1 MTILGNVADSCG
13 HPFGFRPLIFWEFI
27 FMLNHGASIF
37 SSLSF
42 SASVCFIDGGR
53 AQFIEKLHPSVKILS
68 IESPVE
74 TEGIRHIK
82 HLQPFYFESEVN

>member
-1 MTILGNVADSCG
+1 
-13 HPFGFRPLIFWEFI
+13 
-27 FMLNHGASIF
+27 MLNLGTSIF

-42 SASVCFIDGGR
+42 YSFCMLGGGR